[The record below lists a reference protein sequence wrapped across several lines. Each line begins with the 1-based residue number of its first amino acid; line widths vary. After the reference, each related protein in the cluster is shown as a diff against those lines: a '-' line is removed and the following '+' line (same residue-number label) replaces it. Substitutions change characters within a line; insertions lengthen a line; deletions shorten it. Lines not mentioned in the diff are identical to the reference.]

1 MLLDAGADINAR
13 GRSGATAL
21 HLLSTHDSPLAFM
34 KVLVRRGADVFLE
47 EVLGR
52 NVLNFARL
60 HVHLT
65 EGTEHID
72 FLEKVMAAG
81 NWTKYSNVPRVEL
94 VRLRALCARGRAA
107 PPRELERLFDV
118 AALPNEVFWNVI
130 SFWRSSRDD

>member
-1 MLLDAGADINAR
+1 
-13 GRSGATAL
+13 
-21 HLLSTHDSPLAFM
+21 M